1 MRREGFTIQRR
12 ITTALSGLLLINMT
26 ALASFGAE
34 VSGIVR
40 MPEICSPSVS
50 PAVVYLVP
58 IDAKG
63 PRIASKPISATRG
76 EIALVNQQGL
86 QFTPRVQAIVLGQSV
101 RFGNKD
107 SETHNVHVVTPGFA
121 FNQSMT
127 PGNSADFTPD
137 RPGVMHLACDVHSH
151 MRGFVVVSAT
161 PWVQVC
167 SRLGRFRLENVPDG
181 RYELNVWH
189 EMGEPLRREITVS
202 GGKALELPEL
212 VLTGP
217 ANPVRVVGAAAPPRP
232 WSEVIDRI
240 GVTLAESRS
249 AVTRS
254 GELAK
259 ARRLA
264 DDAYFAEFE
273 ASDMETALRRHL
285 GYTRAG
291 EIEQQFRR
299 YRSALPDVAER
310 RRPVSDL
317 EELSRKL
324 LLDLLGASRE
334 LDGKGVTDRSRMAA
348 FSTATAAST
357 AALVSPESPEDP
369 KAFLQ
374 ALRGGFRRI
383 AQEAERTNG
392 PDEAA
397 AELTTVYMTEFEPLE
412 RYLMGRSPQSIQ
424 PLELQFNSLRGDL
437 FAGLKGSALTDRL
450 DHLSNEVE
458 TLVAQLEARPAGTF
472 GTAFFES
479 FITIVREGVEV
490 ILVLAMLIALVTKA
504 TPGGTK
510 MNADTT
516 ASTNDNSARSRA
528 LSAIWWGVAMAVVAS
543 LATAA
548 ALNLLVSSMQGQARE
563 ILEGLVMLIAAG
575 VLFYVSYWLVSQA
588 ETQRWMN
595 FLKNQARRGLE
606 WGGQGTLALTAFLA
620 VYREGA
626 ETSLMYQA
634 LIGSQGQTRPGLLG
648 LITGFVVGI
657 AVLAAIAVIVRATS
671 VRLPL
676 RMFFKFT
683 GLFLF
688 ALAVIFAG
696 NGVFELQNAGILL
709 TTHLAWMGNGLPMA
723 GIYPN
728 LQAISV
734 QGLLVLGALLAWA
747 LIPREALTNP
757 KAGPPPTGNGPTQ
770 AVPV

>member
-1 MRREGFTIQRR
+1 MRRQGTTSGRR
-12 ITTALSGLLLINMT
+12 LATAVCGLLLIGMGGV
-26 ALASFGAE
+26 ASLGAE
-34 VSGIVR
+34 VSGVVR
-40 MPEICSPSVS
+40 MPDVCSPSVS
-50 PAVVYLVP
+50 PAVVYLEPV
-58 IDAKG
+58 DGKG
-63 PRIASKPISATRG
+63 PIVGARPASANRG
-76 EIALVNQQGL
+76 EVVLVNQQGL
-86 QFTPRVQAIVLGQSV
+86 QFTPRVQAIALGQSV

-107 SETHNVHVVTPGFA
+107 SETHNVHVVTPGFS

-137 RPGVMHLACDVHSH
+137 RPGVVHLACDVHSH
-151 MRGFVVVSAT
+151 MRGFVVVSPT
-161 PWVQVC
+161 PWVRVC
-167 SRLGRFRLENVPDG
+167 SRLGRFRLEDVPDG
-181 RYELNVWH
+181 RYILNVWH
-189 EMGEPLRREITVS
+189 EMGEPLRQEIVVS

-217 ANPVRVVGAAAPPRP
+217 SNPVRMAGAAMPARP
-232 WSEVIDRI
+232 WAEVIDRI
-240 GVTLAESRS
+240 GVTLAESRI
-249 AVTRS
+249 AATRS

-259 ARRLA
+259 ARRLV

-299 YRSALPDVAER
+299 YRSALPDVAQR
-310 RRPVSDL
+310 RRPGADL
-317 EELSRKL
+317 DEMSHKL
-324 LLDLLGASRE
+324 LLDLLAAARE
-334 LDGKGVTDRSRMAA
+334 LDLKGVTDRSRMAA
-348 FSTATAAST
+348 YGTSTADLGWP
-357 AALVSPESPEDP
+357 ALAEGSQEDP
-369 KAFLQ
+369 KALLQ

-383 AQEAERTNG
+383 NQAARQHGA
-392 PDEAA
+392 DEAA
-397 AELTTVYMTEFEPLE
+397 SELTTVYMTEFEPLE

-424 PLELQFNSLRGDL
+424 PMEVRFNTLRGDL
-437 FAGLKGSALTDRL
+437 FAGLKGAELTDRL
-450 DHLSNEVE
+450 DRLADEVE
-458 TLVAQLEARPAGTF
+458 TLVNRLEARPAGTF

-490 ILVLAMLIALVTKA
+490 ILVLAMLIALVAKA
-504 TPGGTK
+504 TPASVRT
-510 MNADTT
+510 DTDAAGLVET
-516 ASTNDNSARSRA
+516 HPRARA
-528 LSAIWWGVAMAVVAS
+528 LHAIWWGVALAVIAS
-543 LATAA
+543 VATAA
-548 ALNLLVSSMQGQARE
+548 ALNLLVYSMQGRARE
-563 ILEGLVMLIAAG
+563 IIEGLVMLVAAS

-588 ETQRWMN
+588 ESQRWMD

-634 LIGSQGQTRPGLLG
+634 LIGSQGQTRSGVLG
-648 LITGFVVGI
+648 LTIGFVAGLAI
-657 AVLAAIAVIVRATS
+657 LAAIAVLVRATS

-676 RMFFKFT
+676 RTFFKFT

-696 NGVFELQNAGILL
+696 NGVFELQNAGILI

-728 LQAISV
+728 LQAVSV

-747 LIPREALTNP
+747 VIPRTALASP
-757 KAGPPPTGNGPTQ
+757 KAGSPPAGTGPTQ

>member
-1 MRREGFTIQRR
+1 MRREGITIRR
-12 ITTALSGLLLINMT
+12 RVSMTLLGLLLIGMGCV
-26 ALASFGAE
+26 ASRGAD
-34 VSGIVR
+34 VSGVVR

-58 IDAKG
+58 ADAKG
-63 PRIASKPISATRG
+63 PVAAAKPAAANRG

-121 FNQSMT
+121 FNQSMA
-127 PGNSADFTPD
+127 PGNSVDFTPD

-151 MRGFVVVSAT
+151 MRGFVVVSPT

-167 SRLGRFRLENVPDG
+167 SRQGRFRLENVPDG
-181 RYELNVWH
+181 RYKLNVWH
-189 EMGEPLRREITVS
+189 EMGAPLRQEVVVL
-202 GGKALELPEL
+202 GGKAVELADL
-212 VLTGP
+212 VLSVPST
-217 ANPVRVVGAAAPPRP
+217 PVRVAGAVAPPRP

-240 GVTLAESRS
+240 GVTLAESRL
-249 AVTRS
+249 AATLP
-254 GELAK
+254 GELAR
-259 ARRLA
+259 ALRLA

-273 ASDMETALRRHL
+273 ASDMETALRRHM
-285 GYTRAG
+285 GYSRAG
-291 EIEQQFRR
+291 EIERQFRR

-310 RRPVSDL
+310 RRPATDL
-317 EELSRKL
+317 DEMSHKL
-324 LLDLLGASRE
+324 LMDLLLAARE
-334 LDGKGVTDRSRMAA
+334 LDAKGVTDRLRMAA
-348 FSTATAAST
+348 FGTAPADPETVGPTA
-357 AALVSPESPEDP
+357 DP
-369 KAFLQ
+369 KVLLQ
-374 ALRGGFRRI
+374 VLRDGFHRVAQQARRDHG
-383 AQEAERTNG
+383 A
-392 PDEAA
+392 DEAA
-397 AELTTVYMTEFEPLE
+397 AELSTVYFTEFEPLE

-424 PLELQFNSLRGDL
+424 PLEVQFNTLRGDL
-437 FAGLKGSALTDRL
+437 FAGLAGTELTARL
-450 DHLSNEVE
+450 DGLADEVE
-458 TLVAQLEARPAGTF
+458 ALVSRLETRPAGTF

-479 FITIVREGVEV
+479 FVTIVREGVEV
-490 ILVLAMLIALVTKA
+490 ILVLAMLLALVTKA
-504 TPGGTK
+504 TPASVK
-510 MNADTT
+510 ADT
-516 ASTNDNSARSRA
+516 AGLEAQGRSRA
-528 LSAIWWGVAMAVVAS
+528 LRAIWWGVALAVLAS
-543 LATAA
+543 VATAA
-548 ALNLLVSSMQGQARE
+548 ALNLLVYSMQGRARE
-563 ILEGLVMLIAAG
+563 ILEGLVMLVAAG

-588 ETQRWMN
+588 ETKRWMD

-606 WGGQGTLALTAFLA
+606 WGGQGTLAVTAFLA

-634 LIGSQGQTRPGLLG
+634 LIGSQGQTRPGILG
-648 LITGFVVGI
+648 LVGGFVAGLAILSAI
-657 AVLAAIAVIVRATS
+657 AVLVRATS

-676 RMFFKFT
+676 RTFFKFT

-688 ALAVIFAG
+688 ALAVVFAG

-728 LQAISV
+728 LQALSV

-747 LIPREALTNP
+747 VIPRTAL
-757 KAGPPPTGNGPTQ
+757 AGPKIGPSPTGTGPAP

>member
-1 MRREGFTIQRR
+1 MPREGTTIGRR
-12 ITTALSGLLLINMT
+12 MATTLFGLLSIGMGGV
-26 ALASFGAE
+26 ASHGAE
-34 VSGIVR
+34 VLGVVR

-58 IDAKG
+58 ADAKG
-63 PRIASKPISATRG
+63 PVVGSTAATARRG
-76 EIALVNQQGL
+76 EIVLVNQQGL
-86 QFTPRVQAIVLGQSV
+86 QFTPRVQAIVLGQGV

-121 FNQSMT
+121 FNQSMR
-127 PGNSADFTPD
+127 PGNSADFTPE
-137 RPGVMHLACDVHSH
+137 RAGVIRLACDVHNH
-151 MRGFVVVSAT
+151 MRGFVVVSPT

-167 SRLGRFRLENVPDG
+167 SRLGRFRLEDVPDG
-181 RYELNVWH
+181 RYVLNIWH
-189 EMGEPLRREITVS
+189 EMGEPIRREIVVA

-217 ANPVRVVGAAAPPRP
+217 STPIRTPGAAMPTRP

-240 GVTLAESRS
+240 GVTLAESRL
-249 AVTRS
+249 AATRA

-285 GYTRAG
+285 GYARAG
-291 EIEQQFRR
+291 EIEQQFRKF
-299 YRSALPDVAER
+299 RSALPDVAAR
-310 RRPVSDL
+310 RRPATDL
-317 EELSRKL
+317 DAMSHKL
-324 LLDLLGASRE
+324 LMDLLLAARE
-334 LDGKGVTDRSRMAA
+334 LDSKGVTDRSRMAA
-348 FSTATAAST
+348 FGTAVADAGPSDALTAPT
-357 AALVSPESPEDP
+357 PEDP
-369 KAFLQ
+369 NALLQ

-383 AQEAERTNG
+383 AEEAGRSG
-392 PDEAA
+392 ADGAA
-397 AELTTVYMTEFEPLE
+397 SELTTVYMTEFEPLE

-424 PLELQFNSLRGDL
+424 PLEVRFNTLRGDL
-437 FAGLKGSALTDRL
+437 FAGLKGTELTDRL
-450 DHLSNEVE
+450 DGLYAEVE
-458 TLVAQLEARPAGTF
+458 TLVTRLEARPAGTF

-504 TPGGTK
+504 TSPGVKAAGVEERH
-510 MNADTT
+510 
-516 ASTNDNSARSRA
+516 SRVRA
-528 LSAIWWGVAMAVVAS
+528 LHAIWWGVAMAVVAS

-548 ALNLLVSSMQGQARE
+548 ALNLLVYSVQGRARE
-563 ILEGLVMLIAAG
+563 VLEGLVMLVAAG

-588 ETQRWMN
+588 ETRRWMD

-606 WGGQGTLALTAFLA
+606 WGGQGTLAVTAFLA

-634 LIGSQGQTRPGLLG
+634 LIGSQGQTRPGFLG
-648 LITGFVVGI
+648 LVGGFVAGLTI
-657 AVLAAIAVIVRATS
+657 LAAIAVLVRATS
-671 VRLPL
+671 VRLPM
-676 RMFFKFT
+676 RTFFKFT

-688 ALAVIFAG
+688 ALAVVFAG
-696 NGVFELQNAGILL
+696 NGVFELQNAGILI

-728 LQAISV
+728 LQALSV

-747 LIPREALTNP
+747 VIPRAALAGP
-757 KAGPPPTGNGPTQ
+757 KAGGPPSGTGPTH
-770 AVPV
+770 AIPV